1 MNLRTASLVCAA
13 ATLVAGA
20 TAASALQAGPV
31 HRAPDSDDALVH
43 TFDNLSRNTAWT
55 RTATLDLDFET
66 HHPQAME
73 VVGDRIYLSSVE
85 IIEPTVRYPEPV
97 DGYDRTP
104 GKGLGHLFI
113 LDRDGQLLKD
123 IVISDGHRYHPGG
136 LDYDGEFLWLPV
148 AEYRP
153 NSSADIYRIDPT
165 TYDVTKL
172 FTVSDHIGGVV
183 RDQETGHLVG
193 QSWGSRRFYDWT
205 VGGKQKGFWLNEN
218 HFIDYQD
225 CAYVASRK
233 ALCSGVTGLPA
244 QPGAATGYELGGLD
258 DDRPARP
265 APDPAR
271 GPVAGLVHR
280 RPRDHPQPDRPRRRR
295 QPPDPVRRAGRLGRG
310 GRDPDP
316 GLRGR
321 RDAAELTSGWALGSR
336 VRDAWG

>member
-20 TAASALQAGPV
+20 TSAAALQVGPA
-31 HRAPDSDDALVH
+31 HRAPHSDDALVQ
-43 TFDNLSRNTAWT
+43 TFENVSRSTVWS

-66 HHPQAME
+66 YHPQAME

-104 GKGLGHLFI
+104 GKGLGHLFV

-123 IVISDGHRYHPGG
+123 IVISDGNRYHPGG

-205 VGGKQKGFWLNEN
+205 VGGRQKGSWLNEN
-218 HFIDYQD
+218 HFLDYQD
-225 CAYVASRK
+225 CEYVASRK

-244 QPGAATGYELGGLD
+244 QPGAATGYELGGLVMID
-258 DDRPARP
+258 LRDRHRILHEVPLQQWSTAGHVITRNP
-265 APDPAR
+265 TDLDADGSHLTLYAAPDDSGEA
-271 GPVAGLVHR
+271 AGTQILVYEADVT
-280 RPRDHPQPDRPRRRR
+280 P
-295 QPPDPVRRAGRLGRG
+295 L
-310 GRDPDP
+310 
-316 GLRGR
+316 
-321 RDAAELTSGWALGSR
+321 S
-336 VRDAWG
+336 